1 MPMAKAF
8 IYPPI
13 NPIAGYPVLPVNPYY
28 NSDQYQP
35 PSTCYCQKRQQNDPL
50 QTLQFFSDW
59 VPDLKF
65 YRDDGTLFTTIACT
79 AQTTT
84 VTNPGFT
91 AVCYQANIDYSTFP
105 IGKYNG
111 RFHWVDDNN
120 VDQYYQ
126 LMWINVAQKWKYT
139 RIFEYKNDI
148 NDFGI
153 LFDVLKTTNT
163 LFYARVEGSL
173 INTIQKFSGDSYI
186 DEEQNATALP
196 SIAYEQ
202 KTLSLGFQEGVPD
215 WLGRVFNYILQC
227 SFILIDGAPYQK
239 VQGAKWDI
247 IRPELASKNEETTSN
262 YNIDVMLVDNA
273 FVERLNSTNVAL
285 NGYIPYLQVEKLNGV
300 GSDQNITLSG
310 GWAGLHE
317 VWINNLGAIPFT
329 LSIGTTVGGS
339 QIGVFDIP
347 ANGKVIEVREA
358 FYSSSQLIYL
368 SGLTGVIGVNA
379 SFRIEWLDYNAV
391 PVSGP
396 ASVPPVSQLPRGSI
410 TSYKEILPGDFATD
424 FDLATGLGKI
434 GGRFPN
440 CALCDGR
447 NGTDNLGGKFEVGF
461 LNGDVV
467 FGIASALVGSNNIVI
482 TDVTQLPPHS
492 FTFQRPRADTVGT
505 QYQGNFAKSGG
516 NFGLWTGDDALTN
529 TLGTSAPIPFLPLSI
544 VSIKIMALS

>member
-1 MPMAKAF
+1 MAKAF

-13 NPIAGYPVLPVNPYY
+13 NPIAGYPVLAINPYY

-35 PSTCYCQKRQQNDPL
+35 TSTCYCQKRQQNDPL

-65 YRDDGTLFTTIACT
+65 YRADGTLFTTIACT

-84 VTNPGFT
+84 ITNPGFT
-91 AVCYQANIDYSTFP
+91 ALCYQANIDYSTFP
-105 IGKYNG
+105 TGKYNG

-126 LMWINVAQKWKYT
+126 LMWINVAQKWQYT

-153 LFDVLKTTNT
+153 LFNVLKNTNT

-173 INTIQKFSGDSYI
+173 ISTIQKFTGDSYI

-202 KTLSLGFQEGVPD
+202 KTLSLGFEEGVPD

-285 NGYIPYLQVEKLNGV
+285 NGYTPFVRIDQTLNGV
-300 GSDQNITLSG
+300 GADSTIQLSG
-310 GWAGLHE
+310 GWAGIHE
-317 VWINNLGAIPFT
+317 VWIKNLNGVAFT
-329 LSIGTTVGGS
+329 LKIGTAPHAND
-339 QIGVFDIP
+339 IGEFDIP
-347 ANGKVIEVREA
+347 TTDKVCEVKEG
-358 FYSSSQLIYL
+358 FYSSSATVYL
-368 SGLTGVIGVNA
+368 SGLTAVAGVDV
-379 SFRIEWLDYNAV
+379 SVRVLWFDYNAV

-396 ASVPPVSQLPRGSI
+396 AAITPVSQLSRGGVI
-410 TSYKEILPGDFATD
+410 SYKEILPGDFAVD
-424 FDLATGLGKI
+424 FDLATGLGKV

-440 CALCDGR
+440 CAICDGR

-467 FGIASALVGSNNIVI
+467 FGIASALVGTNNIVI

-492 FTFQRPRADTVGT
+492 FTFQRPRADTVGA

-516 NFGLWTGDDALTN
+516 NFGLWTGDDAQTN